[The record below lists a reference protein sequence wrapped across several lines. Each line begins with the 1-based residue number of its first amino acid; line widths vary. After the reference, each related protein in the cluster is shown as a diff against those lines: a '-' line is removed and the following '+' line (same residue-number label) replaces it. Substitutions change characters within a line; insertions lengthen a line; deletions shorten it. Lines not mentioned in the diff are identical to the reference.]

1 LLATALSFNFAIL
14 QKELHEEEEDMK
26 RRKGVDKIRRA
37 KERRT

>member
-1 LLATALSFNFAIL
+1 VLATALSFNFAIL